1 MVVGVHATM
10 PRPVP
15 VPPVAVL
22 RSLLGIGAALLAG
35 GLLVFVVV
43 GAIPWAV
50 AAGAFACG
58 CGVVVGMAQHARLAL
73 ALALAA
79 LASLAMTFIAAPDE
93 RGAELAFPARAP
105 MKAPERNG
113 LEPARP
119 AAPRHTVPQAERVVT
134 SFYAA
139 LDAGDFERAWA
150 RLAPGV
156 QQALGRFD
164 TWRAGYATTLGHE
177 VRQLEVEGG
186 TVTHVLVASDRTPC
200 GGTTERRF
208 AVTWRLQNERVAAL
222 SATKLG
228 GVDPSAAC

>member
-1 MVVGVHATM
+1 MVLGVHATM

-43 GAIPWAV
+43 GAVPWAV

-58 CGVVVGMAQHARLAL
+58 CGVVVGLAQHARLAI

-79 LASLAMTFIAAPDE
+79 IGSLAMAFVAAPDE
-93 RGAELAFPARAP
+93 RGAEPAVPARTATHVP
-105 MKAPERNG
+105 PPEREG
-113 LEPARP
+113 PEPARP
-119 AAPRHTVPQAERVVT
+119 VAPRHRAERLVT
-134 SFYAA
+134 SYYAA

-156 QQALGRFD
+156 QQAFGGFD
-164 TWRAGYATTLGHE
+164 TWRAGYATTLGHD
-177 VRQLEVEGG
+177 VKQLEVEGD

-200 GGTTERRF
+200 GGRTERRF
-208 AVTWRLQNERVAAL
+208 AVAWRLQNGQVATL